1 VAIQAHALTLWPVSQ
16 RPGLGQANN
25 LHGERFTE
33 CLDLL
38 LKDIAKKHQGILSDM
53 LRAPV
58 AAVQVADPTPARNDR
73 KLSPSVRNKD
83 VPYMLIQL
91 LQVSPVRPLSVSG

>member
-1 VAIQAHALTLWPVSQ
+1 
-16 RPGLGQANN
+16 
-25 LHGERFTE
+25 
-33 CLDLL
+33 
-38 LKDIAKKHQGILSDM
+38 M

-58 AAVQVADPTPARNDR
+58 AAVLVADPTPARNDH

-91 LQVSPVRPLSVSG
+91 RHVSPVRGLYVSG